1 MGNLKNDKIDRIKY
15 WNDDYVKYWKKM
27 TDEAEK
33 SSDISTVDGKVP
45 GDYSTSGVDTIAEF
59 LNNMD
64 LQPKEKVLDY
74 GCGLGRFFDYISQRS
89 EYYGIDISE
98 GMIKVCKQKY
108 PLHADRFMVA

>member
-1 MGNLKNDKIDRIKY
+1 
-15 WNDDYVKYWKKM
+15 M

-64 LQPKEKVLDY
+64 FQSIAMMIN
-74 GCGLGRFFDYISQRS
+74 RFCI
-89 EYYGIDISE
+89 E
-98 GMIKVCKQKY
+98 GNI
-108 PLHADRFMVA
+108 

>member
-1 MGNLKNDKIDRIKY
+1 
-15 WNDDYVKYWKKM
+15 M

-74 GCGLGRFFDYISQRS
+74 GCGLGRFLIIFLKEANTTVLIYQR
-89 EYYGIDISE
+89 E
-98 GMIKVCKQKY
+98 
-108 PLHADRFMVA
+108 